1 MFTEEMKKTVQYS
14 GERGFEEVKE
24 EETIKD
30 VYVESLF
37 IDERHEAILELLRQN
52 GRITAG
58 EIQERFGVSF
68 DTARRDLRL
77 LEERGKLRRTHGG
90 ALPIQQVGARKPAGI
105 TCRDITEVRKNYL
118 EIARKAVSMI
128 RRNDVV
134 FITSATVGYF
144 MTQNLPVDFPFTA
157 VTNSIIIAEELQK
170 YSDVKVIM
178 AGGEMDAKGNCYDSF
193 SREIISRLRFDK
205 CFITSACIS
214 AEFGLSI
221 QKSIAIDYLNT
232 VLDSS
237 RCKVGLYP
245 TEKLGQDS
253 VLSICPANRL
263 DMLITDWDAG
273 EDELE
278 KFERQGIEVVVV
290 QNDE

>member
-1 MFTEEMKKTVQYS
+1 MFSEEMKKTVRYS
-14 GERGFEEVKE
+14 GENGFEEVKE
-24 EETIKD
+24 EEAIKD

-37 IDERHEAILELLRQN
+37 IDERHEAILELLSQK

-77 LEERGKLRRTHGG
+77 LEERGKLKRTHGG
-90 ALPIQQVGARKPAGI
+90 ALPIQQVGARKPAGV
-105 TCRDITEVRKNYL
+105 TCRDITEVRMNYL

-128 RRNDVV
+128 RQNDVV

-157 VTNSIIIAEELQK
+157 VTNSIIIAEELRK

-178 AGGEMDAKGNCYDSF
+178 AGGEMDAKGNCYDAF
-193 SREIISRLRFDK
+193 SRNIISRLRFDK

-221 QKSIAIDYLNT
+221 QKSGGIDYWNT

-237 RCKVGLYP
+237 KCRVGLYP
-245 TEKLGQDS
+245 TEKLGQES

-263 DMLITDWDAG
+263 DVLITDWDAG

-278 KFERQGIEVVVV
+278 KYERQGIEVVVV
-290 QNDE
+290 KEPE